1 MYVIQLVQVIM
12 LGIYITEM
20 KHSRHHASML
30 HLEGDRCSDS
40 G

>member
-1 MYVIQLVQVIM
+1 MIQLVQVIM
-12 LGIYITEM
+12 LGIYITET
-20 KHSRHHASML
+20 L